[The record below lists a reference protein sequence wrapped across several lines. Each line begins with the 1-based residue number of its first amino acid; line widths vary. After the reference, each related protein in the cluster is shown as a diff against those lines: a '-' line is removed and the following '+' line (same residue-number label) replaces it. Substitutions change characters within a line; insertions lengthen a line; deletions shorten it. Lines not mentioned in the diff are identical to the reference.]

1 MTNSSDG
8 GARKRLNIP
17 PPPGSKAAAGSY
29 SRIIPREELGSFAAW
44 QPGALGPPG
53 AASDRRRKPRE
64 PAPPDAPPSEAV
76 WRERM
81 AEARKLGY
89 QDGYRDGLVGLE
101 NFKQAHASQSATQV
115 GMLLG
120 SLDEQWTALEPT
132 LAQAV
137 ARTAVL
143 LARRVLRQELQTR
156 PQHIVGLAQEAIG
169 AVMHSARRIELH
181 VHPDD
186 VALVEEGAGEL
197 LRSRHARLV
206 ADAQLVRG
214 GCRVQSDLGTIEAS
228 IEARWREATR
238 ALGSELDLDAGDGSP
253 PDEAEAAA
261 ADPAAEVGHEAGHGM
276 TDATGH
282 DPARDE
288 AASPA

>member
-1 MTNSSDG
+1 MTSSSDT
-8 GARKRLNIP
+8 GAKKRLNIP

-29 SRIIPREELGSFAAW
+29 ARIIPREELGDFAAW
-44 QPGALGPPG
+44 QPGAFGAPG
-53 AASDRRRKPRE
+53 TAGDRRRKPRE
-64 PAPPDAPPSEAV
+64 AEPPEAAPTEAV

-101 NFKQAHASQSATQV
+101 SFKQAHAAQSATQV
-115 GMLLG
+115 GQLLG
-120 SLDEQWTALEPT
+120 ALDEQWTALEPA

-143 LARRVLRQELQTR
+143 LARRVLRQELDTR
-156 PQHIVGLAQEAIG
+156 PQLVVGLAQQAIG

-186 VALVEEGAGEL
+186 LPLVEEGAGEL

-206 ADAQLVRG
+206 ADAQLARG
-214 GCRVQSDLGTIEAS
+214 GCRVQSDLGSVDAS
-228 IEARWREATR
+228 IEARWQEATR
-238 ALGSELDLDAGDGSP
+238 ALGSELALDAGEVDIP
-253 PDEAEAAA
+253 
-261 ADPAAEVGHEAGHGM
+261 ADVGTPH
-276 TDATGH
+276 
-282 DPARDE
+282 DE
-288 AASPA
+288 AATPA